1 MRSIISLI
9 VLLLPAAV
17 TAAQAAAPAQAA
29 PKAEVAL
36 TYNWVHTNAPPDD
49 CGCFNMNGGS
59 ISFAY
64 RFKPKWAVVAE
75 AGAVAN
81 TNVNST
87 GLDLGLVQFLAG
99 ARYTYAN
106 HSRLQPFGQVLIGDV
121 HAAGGLSP
129 SQIGLGSSDAFAL
142 ATGGGLDINL
152 TPHLALRAAQADYY
166 LTLLPNRTTNTQNN
180 LRISTGFIFRFGRK

>member
-1 MRSIISLI
+1 MISLL
-9 VLLLPAAV
+9 VLLLPAGAI
-17 TAAQAAAPAQAA
+17 AAQTAAPAPA
-29 PKAEVAL
+29 PKAEIAL
-36 TYNWVHTNAPPDD
+36 TYNWVRTNAPPAD
-49 CGCFNMNGGS
+49 CGCFNLNGGS
-59 ISFAY
+59 VAFAY
-64 RFKPKWAVVAE
+64 HLTPRWAGVAE

-87 GLDLGLVQFLAG
+87 NHDLGLVDFLGG

-106 HSRLQPFGQVLIGDV
+106 HSRYQPFGQILVGDG

-152 TPHLALRAAQADYY
+152 TPRLAIRAAQADYY

-180 LRISTGFIFRFGRK
+180 LRVSAGIVLRFGGK